1 MDIEAN
7 IVGDN
12 GAFERE
18 FGSLPIPLRLMIS
31 YIKNNVPIEAGED
44 STFYILELLYTQYS
58 GWELLGRY
66 IANNNQLKEING
78 EDTHTYDDH
87 LLEYLFRGLTRSSS
101 IERFIL
107 TRDEGNLY
115 CMQSMVP
122 FFQNSPKLSMIS
134 LNFNFIY
141 NEGFELLVNALDG
154 GPIEFLFL
162 NGCRISDI
170 AALENCA
177 LPKLRNLALN
187 YNEISNMG
195 GATALVNLTTLEEIS
210 LKDNK
215 ICSNGCTAIGN
226 LLRKGDCSLKEL
238 NLYTNNID
246 DEGAEILA
254 NSLKHNTT
262 LSCMNLQNNR
272 IDRRGLQALLKLLN
286 DVSSIG
292 STYNSNHTLRSL
304 ELWDTEP
311 DIIQALPEL
320 WDIENMQIL
329 LMRRKIEQAITV
341 NCDFDGFDL
350 FKTGRAKIIHTHLNS
365 TTRKELAH
373 MQGIEY
379 CSLISEID
387 NALVLPEILELVAG
401 SHGRDE
407 LYSMLKVVVPDLAS
421 IVNREAVVR
430 QNIVEKSAQIEA
442 MRVELANLK
451 IELVCIEEKKRKEI
465 NTDANE
471 KL

>member
-18 FGSLPIPLRLMIS
+18 FGSLPLPVRLTIS
-31 YIKNNVPIEAGED
+31 YIRNNVPIEAGED

-66 IANNNQLKEING
+66 IANNTHLKEING
-78 EDTHTYDDH
+78 EDVHTYDDR

-187 YNEISNMG
+187 YNEISNIG

-238 NLYTNNID
+238 NLYTNNVD

-262 LSCMNLQNNR
+262 LSCTNLQNNR

-286 DVSSIG
+286 DVSSVD
-292 STYNSNHTLRSL
+292 STYNSNHTLLSL
-304 ELWDTEP
+304 ELWDTES
-311 DIIQALPEL
+311 LPEL
-320 WDIENMQIL
+320 WDTENVRSRQFFFS
-329 LMRRKIEQAITV
+329 T
-341 NCDFDGFDL
+341 GDL
-350 FKTGRAKIIHTHLNS
+350 SQLRFKWIR
-365 TTRKELAH
+365 
-373 MQGIEY
+373 
-379 CSLISEID
+379 
-387 NALVLPEILELVAG
+387 LV
-401 SHGRDE
+401 
-407 LYSMLKVVVPDLAS
+407 
-421 IVNREAVVR
+421 
-430 QNIVEKSAQIEA
+430 
-442 MRVELANLK
+442 
-451 IELVCIEEKKRKEI
+451 
-465 NTDANE
+465 
-471 KL
+471 